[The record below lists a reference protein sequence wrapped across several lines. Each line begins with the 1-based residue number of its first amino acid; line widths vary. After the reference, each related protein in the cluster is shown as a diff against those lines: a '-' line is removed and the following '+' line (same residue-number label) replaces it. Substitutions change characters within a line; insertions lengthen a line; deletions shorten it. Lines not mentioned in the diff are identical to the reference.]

1 MLLRGCYLFVKRLP
15 GFNALRY
22 EVLVVDST
30 TSDRSRTIVG
40 NSCCLENLEMSPNE
54 ISQRLE
60 FALEV
65 SREAA
70 KLILRYYLSVDL
82 IVDQKRDRTPVT
94 AADRGAEELIRGR
107 IARRFP
113 DDGVFGEEFGETK
126 GRNGVRW
133 VLDPVDGTKAFIHGV
148 PLFGTLI
155 GLEADG
161 QLLAGVCRLPAL
173 NEVVYGATGL
183 GAWWQ
188 IGDAAPR
195 RAKVSSVERLDEAM
209 VCTTSLNNWREAGK
223 FETFERINSLARET
237 RGWSDCYGHAL
248 VCTGRADVMLDP
260 LLNPWD
266 AAALVPIL
274 KEAGGQFFDWTGV
287 ETIHGGNGI
296 STNGRLKRAL
306 LQELSAG

>member
-1 MLLRGCYLFVKRLP
+1 MMTLTDLSL
-15 GFNALRY
+15 
-22 EVLVVDST
+22 
-30 TSDRSRTIVG
+30 
-40 NSCCLENLEMSPNE
+40 
-54 ISQRLE
+54 RLE
-60 FALEV
+60 FAIAV

-70 KLILRYYLSVDL
+70 KLIMSYFLSADL
-82 IVDQKRDRTPVT
+82 VVDQKRDRTPVT
-94 AADRGAEELIRGR
+94 AADRGAEELIRDR
-107 IARRFP
+107 IAKRFP
-113 DDGVFGEEFGETK
+113 DDGVFGEEFGESK

-161 QLLAGVCRLPAL
+161 ELLAGVCRLPAL
-173 NEVVYGATGL
+173 HEVIYGAKDL

-188 IGDAAPR
+188 VNELQVR
-195 RAKVSSVERLDEAM
+195 RARVSAVEKLSDAL
-209 VCTTSLNNWREAGK
+209 VCTTSFNNWRDANQ
-223 FETFERINSLARET
+223 FAAFERMNAVARET

-248 VCTGRADVMLDP
+248 VATGRADVMIDP

-274 KEAGGQFFDWTGV
+274 REAGGTFFDWSGT

-296 STNGRLKRAL
+296 SANGQLKQQVLDRLQVTK
-306 LQELSAG
+306 

>member
-1 MLLRGCYLFVKRLP
+1 MTLTDL
-15 GFNALRY
+15 AL
-22 EVLVVDST
+22 
-30 TSDRSRTIVG
+30 
-40 NSCCLENLEMSPNE
+40 
-54 ISQRLE
+54 RLE
-60 FALEV
+60 FAIAV

-70 KLILRYYLSVDL
+70 KLIMSYFLSADL
-82 IVDQKRDRTPVT
+82 VVDQKRDRTPVT
-94 AADRGAEELIRGR
+94 AADRGAEELIRDR
-107 IARRFP
+107 IAKRFP
-113 DDGVFGEEFGETK
+113 DDGVFGEEFGETT

-161 QLLAGVCRLPAL
+161 ELLAGVCRLPAL
-173 NEVVYGATGL
+173 HEVIYGAKSL

-188 IGDAAPR
+188 VNELPVR
-195 RAKVSSVERLDEAM
+195 RARVSAVEKLSDAL
-209 VCTTSLNNWREAGK
+209 VCTTSFNNWRDVHQFAA
-223 FETFERINSLARET
+223 FERMNAAARET

-248 VCTGRADVMLDP
+248 VATGRADVMIDP

-274 KEAGGQFFDWTGV
+274 REAGGTFFDWSGA

-296 STNGRLKRAL
+296 SANGQLKQQVLDRLHATT
-306 LQELSAG
+306 A

>member
-1 MLLRGCYLFVKRLP
+1 MTPFEL
-15 GFNALRY
+15 
-22 EVLVVDST
+22 
-30 TSDRSRTIVG
+30 
-40 NSCCLENLEMSPNE
+40 
-54 ISQRLE
+54 SQRLE
-60 FALEV
+60 FALAV

-70 KLILRYYLSVDL
+70 KLILGYYLTPDL
-82 IVDQKRDRTPVT
+82 VVDQKRDRTPVT
-94 AADRGAEELIRGR
+94 AADRGAEELIREL
-107 IARRFP
+107 IAQRFP
-113 DDGVFGEEFGETK
+113 DDGVFGEEFGETL

-155 GLEADG
+155 GLEVRGAGLRPARDRGVGFPPTDPEEDLNGPGRLEAGPTMDG
-161 QLLAGVCRLPAL
+161 ELLAGVCRMPAL

-188 IGDAAPR
+188 IGESAPR
-195 RAKVSSVERLDEAM
+195 RAKVSQVERLEDAM

-223 FETFERINSLARET
+223 FETFQRINAAARET

-274 KEAGGQFFDWTGV
+274 REAGGSFFDWTGT

-296 STNGRLKRAL
+296 STNGRLKGEVLAVIGQSSGRL
-306 LQELSAG
+306 

>member
-1 MLLRGCYLFVKRLP
+1 
-15 GFNALRY
+15 
-22 EVLVVDST
+22 
-30 TSDRSRTIVG
+30 
-40 NSCCLENLEMSPNE
+40 MSPTE
-54 ISQRLE
+54 IAQRLE
-60 FALEV
+60 FALAV

-70 KLILRYYLSVDL
+70 TLILSYYMTPELVVDL
-82 IVDQKRDRTPVT
+82 KRDRSPVT
-94 AADRGAEELIRGR
+94 AADRGAEELIRDR
-107 IARRFP
+107 IAKRFP
-113 DDGVFGEEFGETK
+113 DDGLFGEEFGESP

-173 NEVVYGATGL
+173 REVIFGGQSL

-188 IGDAAPR
+188 IGESVPR
-195 RAKVSSVERLDEAM
+195 RARVSAVDRLDDAM
-209 VCTTSLNNWREAGK
+209 ICTTSFSNWRDAGK
-223 FETFERINSLARET
+223 QATFDQINSVAKET

-248 VCTGRADVMLDP
+248 VITGRADAMLDP

-274 KEAGGQFFDWTGV
+274 REAGGQFFDWTGTD
-287 ETIHGGNGI
+287 TIHGGNGI
-296 STNGRLKRAL
+296 STNGQLKPALTRL
-306 LQELSAG
+306 LS

>member
-1 MLLRGCYLFVKRLP
+1 MMTPV
-15 GFNALRY
+15 
-22 EVLVVDST
+22 
-30 TSDRSRTIVG
+30 
-40 NSCCLENLEMSPNE
+40 E
-54 ISQRLE
+54 IAQRLE
-60 FALEV
+60 FALAV
-65 SREAA
+65 AREAS
-70 KLILRYYLSVDL
+70 KLILSYYLSPDL
-82 IVDQKRDRTPVT
+82 VVDQKRDRTPVT
-94 AADRGAEELIRGR
+94 AADRGAEELIRDR

-113 DDGVFGEEFGETK
+113 DDGIFGEEFGESV

-155 GLEADG
+155 GLEAAG
-161 QLLAGVCRLPAL
+161 ELLAGVCRLPAL
-173 NEVVYGATGL
+173 NEVVYGATGI

-188 IGDAAPR
+188 IGDSAPR
-195 RAKVSSVERLDEAM
+195 QAKVSQVDRLEDAM
-209 VCTTSLNNWREAGK
+209 VCTTSLNNWREANRLDA
-223 FETFERINSLARET
+223 FQQINATARET

-274 KEAGGQFFDWTGV
+274 REAGGEFFDWTGI

-296 STNGRLKRAL
+296 STNGRLKNAV
-306 LQELSAG
+306 LSAVRS

>member
-1 MLLRGCYLFVKRLP
+1 
-15 GFNALRY
+15 
-22 EVLVVDST
+22 
-30 TSDRSRTIVG
+30 
-40 NSCCLENLEMSPNE
+40 MS
-54 ISQRLE
+54 
-60 FALEV
+60 
-65 SREAA
+65 
-70 KLILRYYLSVDL
+70 YYLTPDL
-82 IVDQKRDRTPVT
+82 VVDQKRDRTPVT
-94 AADRGAEELIRGR
+94 AADRGAEELLRDR
-107 IARRFP
+107 IAKRFP
-113 DDGVFGEEFGETK
+113 NDGVFGEEFGETP

-161 QLLAGVCRLPAL
+161 ELLAGVCRLPAL
-173 NEVVYGATGL
+173 EEVVYGAKGL

-188 IGDAAPR
+188 IGNTAPR
-195 RAKVSSVERLDEAM
+195 RAKVSSVERLEDAL
-209 VCTTSLNNWREAGK
+209 VCTTSLINWRDADKLDAFQRVNGV
-223 FETFERINSLARET
+223 AREV

-274 KEAGGQFFDWTGV
+274 REAGGEFFDWTGS

-296 STNGRLKRAL
+296 SANGRLKRQVLAAL
-306 LQELSAG
+306 GTN